1 MPLVSIIIPVYNAEI
16 YISDTISSVLAQTH
30 QDWEMIIV
38 DDGSTDNSLTKIKQY
53 SQNDSRIKIILK
65 TNSGVSDSRNAG
77 ILISKGDFIAFLDAD
92 DVWLDANLE
101 KKIEY
106 LKSNNAHVVY
116 SDCEVIDENSNA
128 KNRLFETKE
137 KPTLD
142 DILLLEGNYITAP
155 SGTIFKKEVFNTIGL
170 FDEKLSNNA
179 DQDIWIRLLTNNFEI
194 ALLNNKLWKYRVHS
208 NNMSSNI
215 QLLEKDSL
223 YMFNKAREN
232 NIFKSFVFQKKC
244 FSRLYLMLAGSWWKN
259 DGNKIRG
266 LFFLIKSLLSY
277 PPIIFK
283 ILKNNIFEK

>member
-1 MPLVSIIIPVYNAEI
+1 MPLVSIIIPVYNAEK
-16 YISDTISSVLAQTH
+16 YISDTISSVLTQTH

-38 DDGSTDNSLTKIKQY
+38 DDGSTDNSMTKIKQY

-101 KKIEY
+101 NKIEY
-106 LKSNNAHVVY
+106 LKSNNAHAVY

-128 KNRLFETKE
+128 KNILFKTKE

-179 DQDIWIRLLTNNFEI
+179 DQDIWIRLLANNFEI